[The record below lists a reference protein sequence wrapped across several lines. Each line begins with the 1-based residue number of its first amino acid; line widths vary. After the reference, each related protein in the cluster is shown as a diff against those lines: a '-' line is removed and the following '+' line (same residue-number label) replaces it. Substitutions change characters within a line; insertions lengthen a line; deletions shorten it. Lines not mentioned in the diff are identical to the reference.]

1 MIGLLML
8 IVGCADECGM
18 GKSSRFGQ
26 APPVRGVCIPLSF
39 IRMGDAVGRIAGYNG
54 SMKKQCSHVP
64 TRSTFFT
71 GRNVTVLR
79 GAAILALPAVF
90 NILTLLVLS
99 YFYDPSYFVF
109 VDTNGHGSADT
120 LTLQQPSGWRP
131 VLSMVIVLFTAV
143 AFLRIGQPNISA
155 VLLLLFWTVAVTIVT
170 VRAGVNTYIPAMLIL
185 PIGVSTLLF
194 NRRVSFILA
203 LISAGVVWISVYL
216 LLSRPD
222 PIMFDFVRKLVITDV
237 RQVSVYTYMSGIF
250 WTVLY
255 VAVAAIT
262 SLLAGDLQRSL
273 QQSAATAQALKDLS
287 EQLEQ
292 RVAFQTATLLTGE
305 REKAML
311 AERTR
316 LAREIHDTL
325 AQGLAGIIV
334 QLEAAQ
340 QAARSH
346 HPAADQHIDL
356 ATRMARESL
365 AEARRSVWNLR
376 SGALERGDLRHA
388 LMHLVER
395 FSHPH
400 IKASWVC
407 VGEWVELPADIE
419 SALLRVAQESL
430 ANVARHSQ
438 ATQVRVTLQCS
449 ATLVVLIIHD
459 DGVGF
464 GSVLV
469 HAHVPTSASFGIMGM
484 RERIA
489 SLAGEL
495 TLHDESGAMV
505 RVAVPL
511 PTSVGDA

>member
-1 MIGLLML
+1 MNTP
-8 IVGCADECGM
+8 
-18 GKSSRFGQ
+18 S
-26 APPVRGVCIPLSF
+26 PLSTTQ
-39 IRMGDAVGRIAGYNG
+39 G
-54 SMKKQCSHVP
+54 S
-64 TRSTFFT
+64 FFT
-71 GRNVTVLR
+71 RRNIAVLR
-79 GAAILALPAVF
+79 GAAILVLPAVF
-90 NILTLLVLS
+90 NMLTLLVLS
-99 YFYDPSYFVF
+99 YFYDPAYFVF
-109 VDTNGHGSADT
+109 VDTSGNNIPGT
-120 LTLQQPSGWRP
+120 LHQPIGWRA
-131 VLSMVIVLFTAV
+131 VLSMGIVLLTAV

-155 VLLLLFWTVAVTIVT
+155 ILLLLFWTVAVTIVT

-222 PIMFDFVRKLVITDV
+222 PIMFDFVHKQVITDL
-237 RQVSVYTYMSGIF
+237 RQVSVYTYLSGIF
-250 WTVLY
+250 WSVLY

-292 RVAFQTATLLTGE
+292 RVEFQTTTLLAGE

-325 AQGLAGIIV
+325 AQGLVGIIV

-340 QAARSH
+340 QATRAH
-346 HPAADQHIDL
+346 QPAADQHIDL

-395 FSHPH
+395 FAHPH
-400 IKASWVC
+400 ISASWSC
-407 VGEWVELPADIE
+407 IGEWVELPADIE

-430 ANVARHSQ
+430 ANVARHSE
-438 ATQVRVTLQCS
+438 ASHVRVTLQC
-449 ATLVVLIIHD
+449 ATTLVVLVIHD

-464 GSVLV
+464 GSALTQ
-469 HAHVPTSASFGIMGM
+469 ADAATSSSFGIMGM

-489 SLAGEL
+489 SLSGEL
-495 TLHDESGAMV
+495 TLSDAHGAMV
-505 RVAVPL
+505 RVVVPLNAVP
-511 PTSVGDA
+511 GGA

>member
-1 MIGLLML
+1 
-8 IVGCADECGM
+8 
-18 GKSSRFGQ
+18 
-26 APPVRGVCIPLSF
+26 
-39 IRMGDAVGRIAGYNG
+39 
-54 SMKKQCSHVP
+54 
-64 TRSTFFT
+64 
-71 GRNVTVLR
+71 
-79 GAAILALPAVF
+79 
-90 NILTLLVLS
+90 
-99 YFYDPSYFVF
+99 
-109 VDTNGHGSADT
+109 
-120 LTLQQPSGWRP
+120 
-131 VLSMVIVLFTAV
+131 
-143 AFLRIGQPNISA
+143 
-155 VLLLLFWTVAVTIVT
+155 
-170 VRAGVNTYIPAMLIL
+170 MLIL

-222 PIMFDFVRKLVITDV
+222 PIMFDFVHKQVITDL
-237 RQVSVYTYMSGIF
+237 RQVSVYTYLSGIF
-250 WTVLY
+250 WSVLY

-292 RVAFQTATLLTGE
+292 RVEFQTTTLLAGE

-325 AQGLAGIIV
+325 AQGLVGIIV

-340 QAARSH
+340 QATRAH
-346 HPAADQHIDL
+346 QPAADQHIDL

-395 FSHPH
+395 FAHPH
-400 IKASWVC
+400 ISASWSC
-407 VGEWVELPADIE
+407 IGEWVELPADIE

-438 ATQVRVTLQCS
+438 ASHVRVTLQC
-449 ATLVVLIIHD
+449 ATTLVVLVIHD

-464 GSVLV
+464 GSALTQ
-469 HAHVPTSASFGIMGM
+469 ADAATSSSFGIMGM

-489 SLAGEL
+489 SLSGEL
-495 TLHDESGAMV
+495 TLSDAHGAMV
-505 RVAVPL
+505 RVVVPLNAVP
-511 PTSVGDA
+511 GGA